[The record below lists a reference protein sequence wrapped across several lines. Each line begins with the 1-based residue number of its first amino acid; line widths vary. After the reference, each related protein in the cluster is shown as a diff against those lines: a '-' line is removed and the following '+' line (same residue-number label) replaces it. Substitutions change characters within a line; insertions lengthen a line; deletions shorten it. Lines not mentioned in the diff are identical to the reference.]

1 MSVGSRIKEAR
12 IRAGITQE
20 QLASELKISKG
31 AVGNYEND
39 TNYPKTEIIFHLC
52 RILNCDPNYIYQDD
66 IKVSSEFK
74 IAIPEQHLL
83 KKYRSL
89 DDHGKTLVDTL
100 LDMEDTRCINPPR
113 QSDLAEYRRYTSP
126 AAAGAPLWAE
136 SDYEIILRDP
146 DTVPTGADYAVGI
159 SGDSMQPDIP
169 DGATVWVRRTEQVRS
184 GDTVIAWL
192 DGEGTVCKRALCA
205 AGRITRLV
213 SANPRYADISGAQLE
228 GMRVYGVAVGV
239 DGE

>member
-1 MSVGSRIKEAR
+1 M
-12 IRAGITQE
+12 
-20 QLASELKISKG
+20 
-31 AVGNYEND
+31 
-39 TNYPKTEIIFHLC
+39 
-52 RILNCDPNYIYQDD
+52 
-66 IKVSSEFK
+66 
-74 IAIPEQHLL
+74 
-83 KKYRSL
+83 
-89 DDHGKTLVDTL
+89 
-100 LDMEDTRCINPPR
+100 
-113 QSDLAEYRRYTSP
+113 
-126 AAAGAPLWAE
+126 
-136 SDYEIILRDP
+136 
-146 DTVPTGADYAVGI
+146 PTGADYAVGI

-228 GMRVYGVAVGV
+228 GMRVYGVVVGV